1 MKNEDFH
8 HNRIRDPVHGFIHF
22 NRLEE
27 SLIDSKEFQRLR
39 NIRQLAM
46 TSLVYPGA
54 MHTRFEHSLGV
65 MELASRAFDLL
76 TTKNKTLLEGSLDEV
91 GLTPLQGKQ
100 ILRLAALLHDVG
112 HLPFSHAGEN
122 VLPKGKKHED
132 VSIAIIEDRFRG
144 WIDGQ
149 LFKGATDLIVQ
160 LLNKDA
166 TVPPLR
172 LLNQLLSGQLDCDR
186 MDYLLRDSLH
196 CGVGYGN
203 FDYARLLETLTVHEA
218 PEGGLDLAVD
228 RGGIHALEALILAR
242 YFMFSQVY
250 CHRTRRIYDIY
261 LELYTQSRYSGMF
274 ENLIKV
280 LDYDDVSL
288 LSDLRREDQPETPKK
303 WAARILGRAN
313 HSVIFETNDHAD
325 AKQART
331 AHQIF
336 KQLQNDYAGKL
347 DLIIDLKAEGTIHKF
362 YVEGDEVLGEEF
374 MVTLRNRGSSPL
386 TRESRVIRSMPKRFH
401 VVRIYAEGGD
411 EAKEEAKNQAV
422 ALHRK
427 MG

>member
-288 LSDLRREDQPETPKK
+288 LSDLRREDQPEAPKK